1 MSSVKSLRNWS
12 LTIVAIATIG
22 YGLYHYK
29 SSEIEAMSAQVQPE
43 FPEPVDAMAAK
54 MVEYKESIR
63 VPAEVV
69 APDAVMLTSEL
80 AGKVMVMNLQNGKTV
95 KKGQLLLQLDIS
107 EEQASLKTAQARV
120 ELARAELSRT
130 KALNKKQ
137 LASAEELDQKTAE
150 IKINA
155 AEVDRIKAI
164 ISKKTVNAP
173 FDGVLGL
180 HNLSVGEYLAANSEI
195 TSLVAN
201 RGHVW
206 IDVNL
211 SQSQARLLSDDKL
224 QLAIDGKTL
233 PVYAEVIAKAPII
246 ESRSRSLKHRAK
258 LVLDTV
264 AHLTP
269 GEFVEVIVKQGSA
282 VPMIELPKQAVLR
295 QQGSRYVYILVPE
308 AGKKGQYRV
317 KRRDITLFQENATKS
332 YIQSGLKAGEQV
344 VTNGAFK
351 LYPNKLVN
359 IRQAQAAQVA
369 IATKG

>member
-1 MSSVKSLRNWS
+1 MSNVKSLRNWS
-12 LTIVAIATIG
+12 LTLVAIAAMS

-43 FPEPVDAMAAK
+43 FPEPVDAMMAK
-54 MVEYKESIR
+54 FVDYKELIK

-80 AGKVMVMNLQNGKTV
+80 AGKVIVMNLENGKTV
-95 KKGQLLLQLDIS
+95 KKGELLLQLDIS

-120 ELARAELSRT
+120 DLARAELKRT
-130 KALNKKQ
+130 KALSKQQ
-137 LASAEELDQKTAE
+137 LASVNELDQKIAD
-150 IKINA
+150 IKINQ

-164 ISKKTVNAP
+164 ISKKTVKAP

-180 HNLSVGEYLAANSEI
+180 HNLSVGEYLATNSEI

-211 SQSQARLLSDDKL
+211 SQTQARLLSDDTL
-224 QLAIDGKTL
+224 QLAINGQVQPL
-233 PVYAEVIAKAPII
+233 YAEVIAKEPII

-258 LVLDTV
+258 LVLDTK
-264 AHLTP
+264 ANLTP
-269 GEFVEVIVKQGSA
+269 GEFIEVVIKQGHA

-295 QQGSRYVYILVPE
+295 QQGTRYVYVLVPE
-308 AGKKGQYRV
+308 AGKAGQYRV
-317 KRRDITLFQENATKS
+317 QRRDITLFQENATDS
-332 YIQSGLKAGEQV
+332 FIQSGLKEGEQV

-359 IRQAQAAQVA
+359 IRQTQVTQADANV
-369 IATKG
+369 KG